1 MNRIQSISVYGG
13 LFVVIAA
20 LAAITAQGD
29 LKAGGG
35 CSSAYALA
43 TMSRAQADA
52 CFRWDFD

>member
-1 MNRIQSISVYGG
+1 MKQIQSISVYGG

-20 LAAITAQGD
+20 LAAITAQGE
-29 LKAGGG
+29 LKAAG

-43 TMSRAQADA
+43 SMSRAQAEA

>member
-1 MNRIQSISVYGG
+1 MKRNQTISVYGG

-20 LAAITAQGD
+20 LAAITAQGE
-29 LKAGGG
+29 LKAAGD
-35 CSSAYALA
+35 CNSAYALA